1 MEYFFVSPVN
11 MATQIPND
19 LEIANEF
26 AQQEIAAQPLTK
38 PVEPKPESKVQNESE
53 IKIEEVK

>member
-1 MEYFFVSPVN
+1 MDN
-11 MATQIPND
+11 QIPND

-38 PVEPKPESKVQNESE
+38 PVESKIEVENESE
-53 IKIEEVK
+53 IKIEEVIL